1 MSAAQSGYCWYGRHY
16 DHEAGVLMRI
26 LIMAGGTGGHVFP
39 GLAVAEILREQD
51 HEVIWLGTER
61 GLEKRL
67 VPAAGLQLECISIT
81 GLRGKGAVSLLFAPV
96 RLVAALWQSLSLL
109 RRLKPNV
116 VLGMGGFVSGP
127 GGLAAWLLRR
137 PLCVHEQ
144 NAIAGLT
151 NRLLGRLASRV
162 MEAFPGAMPAEAN
175 AQAVGNPVRRALHD
189 MPPPTERF
197 AERNGPLRL
206 LIIGGSQGARR
217 LNQVVPATLGQLIQE
232 LPMEVWHQSGEAD
245 RDLVQR
251 NYATLGVQ
259 ARVDAFV
266 DDMTAAYGWADLV
279 ICRAGA
285 LTVTELTAAG
295 LGSLLVPYPY
305 AVDDHQTANGRWLS
319 DNEAALILP
328 EEELTAASLAVQLRA
343 LGTDRN
349 QLLQMACKAR
359 ELARPNA
366 AADVAA
372 ICLEEAA

>member
-1 MSAAQSGYCWYGRHY
+1 MAADSKIK
-16 DHEAGVLMRI
+16 V

-39 GLAVAEILREQD
+39 GLAVAETLRGQG

-67 VPAAGLQLECISIT
+67 VPAAGLQLECISIS
-81 GLRGKGAVSLLFAPV
+81 GLRGKGTVSLLFAPV
-96 RLVAALWQSLSLL
+96 RLVGALWQSLRLL
-109 RRLKPNV
+109 RRLQPSV

-151 NRLLGRLASRV
+151 NRLLSRLASRV
-162 MEAFPGAMPAEAN
+162 MEAFPGAMPAESN
-175 AQAVGNPVRRALHD
+175 AEAVGNPVRQSLHE
-189 MPPPTERF
+189 MPSPSTRF

-217 LNQVVPATLGQLIQE
+217 LNQVVPATLGQLKQE
-232 LPMEVWHQSGEAD
+232 LPVEVWHQSGETD
-245 RDLVQR
+245 RDLVRR
-251 NYATLGVQ
+251 NYATLGVE

-285 LTVTELTAAG
+285 LTVTELTAVG

-319 DNEAALILP
+319 DNQAALILP
-328 EEELTAASLAVQLRA
+328 EAELTAASLAVQLRA
-343 LGTDRN
+343 LGKDRS
-349 QLLQMACKAR
+349 QLLQMACNAR